1 MNKRSVEVQ
10 DGEYYVDMSKK
21 PQRTIWEL
29 AAINNAKRKVVRRH
43 VCRDDSV
50 FTSLQVV
57 V

>member
-29 AAINNAKRKVVRRH
+29 AAISNAKRKVVRRH

-50 FTSLQVV
+50 FTIL
-57 V
+57 

>member
-21 PQRTIWEL
+21 PHKTIWE
-29 AAINNAKRKVVRRH
+29 AAAVNNAKRKAVRRH

-50 FTSLQVV
+50 FTSL
-57 V
+57 